1 MTHIGPIRVWQW
13 PNLLGLDA
21 AVIAVCW
28 AAFFAVGRE
37 AAAAP
42 GWAAYTVL
50 GLSVWLTYMADRLL
64 DAAAQSM
71 CALLAQR
78 HRFAR
83 KYQALLLRVWL
94 AVLVINGLIAFQAL
108 SEAQLQRGFVL
119 FLVCLIYTLL
129 NRLLSKYYFPKE
141 LFVAVIFT
149 AGTQV
154 FQVPPALDSA
164 VIALGLLCL
173 VNCLMIADQE
183 QEVDA
188 LLQVRSAITHVPSP
202 GIGLLLAIILVFELI
217 TGPRG
222 AILISAAALAILFA
236 GRHRIPAEIYRV
248 LCDSARLL
256 GPILFFLL

>member
-1 MTHIGPIRVWQW
+1 MTHIGPIRLWQW
-13 PNLLGLDA
+13 PNVLGLDA

-64 DAAAQSM
+64 DAAAHPM
-71 CALLAQR
+71 GALLAQR

-83 KYQALLLRVWL
+83 KHRALLFRFWM
-94 AVLVINGLIAFQAL
+94 AVLVINGLIALQAL

-119 FLVCLIYTLL
+119 FLACLIYTLL

-188 LLQVRSAITHVPSP
+188 HLQVRSAIAHVPSP
-202 GIGLLLAIILVFELI
+202 GIGLLLAITLVFELI

-222 AILISAAALAILFA
+222 PILISAAALAILFA

-248 LCDSARLL
+248 ICDSALLL
-256 GPILFFLL
+256 GPIFFFLV